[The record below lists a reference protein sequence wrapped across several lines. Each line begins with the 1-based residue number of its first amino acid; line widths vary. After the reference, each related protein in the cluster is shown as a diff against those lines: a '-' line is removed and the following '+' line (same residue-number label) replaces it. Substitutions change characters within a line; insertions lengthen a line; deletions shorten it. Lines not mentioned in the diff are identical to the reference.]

1 MLKATQ
7 MLVTLCWW
15 QFLGIGDGISK
26 LMSSFEYWCPTLM
39 WKGYWWRK
47 RPKPSP
53 TSQTCPQPISS
64 PTSVTNIDV
73 DDGKAGDRGRN
84 NLCTP
89 FKHDIRCASLC
100 GVKFVVTKERR
111 EKRAQRES
119 CLKGVRS
126 LQASLPDRTG
136 PYLNGQSYH
145 PAAWLMPYVGKN
157 NLWVDDWE

>member
-1 MLKATQ
+1 MMAKLFITQ
-7 MLVTLCWW
+7 VMMKVPDLREAEDVKGYTDV
-15 QFLGIGDGISK
+15 GKG
-26 LMSSFEYWCPTLM
+26 
-39 WKGYWWRK
+39 KGYWWRK